1 MVVYDSSYFT
11 KCELIAM
18 IEFKRS
24 GENPGPMKYNIK
36 TLKFNTDVKWHKCTR
51 IYAFS
56 HEYHYNIIH
65 LDASWTG
72 QIKCINSNCYKKCT
86 TT

>member
-36 TLKFNTDVKWHKCTR
+36 TLKFNTDVK
-51 IYAFS
+51 
-56 HEYHYNIIH
+56 
-65 LDASWTG
+65 
-72 QIKCINSNCYKKCT
+72 
-86 TT
+86 